1 MHMDLQKK
9 IVPFAVFFVVANPAT
24 FKLTRS
30 VAGSWVAAA
39 DGLPTTAGL
48 LLHALVFVI
57 VAHCLWRMI
66 YGKKKSGFGGVGAAL
81 NANIS
86 EGELYASTNARG
98 VQGSRMHP
106 GSFDDGADC
115 Q

>member
-1 MHMDLQKK
+1 MDWQKK
-9 IVPFAVFFVVANPAT
+9 IVPFAVFFAVANPAT

-30 VAGSWVAAA
+30 IAGSWVAAA

-57 VAHCLWRMI
+57 VAHFVWRLI
-66 YGKKKSGFGGVGAAL
+66 YGKKKSSYGYMQT
-81 NANIS
+81 S
-86 EGELYASTNARG
+86 EPLTQRLVSG
-98 VQGSRMHP
+98 RMMQVPHP
-106 GSFDDGADC
+106 GDFDDGADC